1 MRARPEY
8 LPTPQQIAKQCR
20 QIRDRWTAT
29 ERQRRLV
36 GYGKEMVESV
46 WTPPQIDTAG
56 CTSRVR
62 RVAVEQS
69 A

>member
-1 MRARPEY
+1 MRARPDY
-8 LPTPQQIAKQCR
+8 LPSPSQIAKQCR
-20 QIRDRWTAT
+20 MIRKRWTAA
-29 ERQRRLV
+29 ERRRRLV
-36 GYGKEMVESV
+36 GYGREIVDSV
-46 WTPPQIDTAG
+46 WTPPHIDTAG